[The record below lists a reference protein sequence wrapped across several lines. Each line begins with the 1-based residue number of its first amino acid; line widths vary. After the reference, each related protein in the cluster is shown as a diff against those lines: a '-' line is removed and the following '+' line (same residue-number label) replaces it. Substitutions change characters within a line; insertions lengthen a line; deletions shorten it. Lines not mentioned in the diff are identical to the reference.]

1 MVERKNREC
10 DVLIIGAGMAGGCLA
25 RQLRMYQP
33 ELKIINIEKKD
44 EFDYHIGESTVE
56 VWVDYAYRVLNL
68 GPYLMKNHI
77 VKHGLRFFYDNEK
90 KDLPVHEMSENG
102 RDRYSILF
110 NSHQLDRATFD
121 RDVAEMNR
129 GMGVE
134 VLMGTAVDGPPA
146 EAIQIDREQGHVVQ
160 TTAGPIKCKYLIDA
174 GGMHSPLARKL
185 DLVENDDRH
194 PSASYWGRFQNTRII
209 DELGTEEWKRRC
221 HYTMRHFSTNHMMY
235 RGYWWWLIP
244 VSHDVLSIGVETDKR
259 LEPRKCKNADELVAW
274 IKEHRWGKDILGA
287 DYKVLDFM
295 AFGTTAR
302 KAKQYYS
309 EDRWFLTGMSG
320 LVIDALYSTT
330 GINTAY
336 SNRLIGELIKTDR
349 SGDAARFR
357 RQLQHFNIFMRMRYE
372 YFLKGIS
379 NYDRQG
385 SFEVMTGMRQ
395 AFQSTYHNS
404 RVPEGCED
412 LRTLIETAD
421 AHAGGCECSL
431 DKELHMLE
439 TTSLV
444 TVIRRIATEF
454 TAFLD
459 KTGNYYT
466 MNKDG
471 FAEATE
477 RESLNSKYF
486 EQPRNLQKEAEENK
500 ITYEA
505 AFRHFLKG
513 MARYTNTSW
522 NEQAFDKWFN
532 RDFGMSQQT
541 LEAGLALM
549 RDAPPQSADYKAAK
563 VWTSKG
569 PMEHTMTNM
578 VEPMFPLCA
587 NTTRKPYGT

>member
-1 MVERKNREC
+1 VTEAETKPREC

-33 ELKIINIEKKD
+33 ELSIINIEKKD

-56 VWVDYAYRVLNL
+56 VWVDYAYRVLHL
-68 GPYLMKNHI
+68 GPYLMKNHF
-77 VKHGLRFFYDNEK
+77 VKHGLRFFYDTKEK
-90 KDLPVHEMSENG
+90 NLPVHEMSENG

-121 RDVAEMNR
+121 RDLAAMNTK
-129 GMGVE
+129 MGVE
-134 VLMGTAVDGPPA
+134 VLMSTWI
-146 EAIQIDREQGHVVQ
+146 EAGADAIALDRENGHVIQ
-160 TTAGPIKCKYLIDA
+160 TNRGPIKCKYLVDA

-185 DLVENDDRH
+185 KLTEDDERH
-194 PSASYWGRFQNTRII
+194 PSASYWGRFENTRII
-209 DELGTEEWKRRC
+209 DELGTEEWKRRV
-221 HYTMRHFSTNHMMY
+221 HYTQRHFSTNHMMY

-244 VSHDVLSIGVETDKR
+244 VTENILSIGVETDKR
-259 LEPRKCKNADELVAW
+259 IEPRKCRNQDELVAW
-274 IKEHRWGKDILGA
+274 IKEHRWGRDILG
-287 DYKVLDFM
+287 DNYKVLDFM
-295 AFGTTAR
+295 GFGTTAR
-302 KAKQYYS
+302 KTKQYYS

-330 GINTAY
+330 GINTSY

-349 SGDAARFR
+349 SGDKARFL
-357 RQLQHFNIFMRMRYE
+357 RQLAHFNIFTRVRYE

-412 LRTLIETAD
+412 LRTVIETAD
-421 AHAGGCECSL
+421 AHAQGCTCNLE
-431 DKELHMLE
+431 KELEIME
-439 TTSLV
+439 TASLV

-466 MNKDG
+466 MNSGG

-477 RESLNSKYF
+477 RESLNTKYF
-486 EQPRNLQKEAEENK
+486 EHPRNLQKEVEENK

-505 AFRHFLKG
+505 SFRHFLKG
-513 MARYTNTSW
+513 MARYTSTAW
-522 NEQAFDKWFN
+522 NEEAFDAWFQ
-532 RDFGMSQQT
+532 RDFATSTQT
-541 LEAGLALM
+541 LEGALAVM
-549 RDAPPQSADYKAAK
+549 RDAPPQSPGYEVKRA
-563 VWTSKG
+563 WTSKG
-569 PMEHTMTNM
+569 PLETTIMSNM
-578 VEPMFPLCA
+578 VDPMFPLCA
-587 NTTRKPYGT
+587 NTVPKR